1 LTDNFSLLNPIVFSA
16 VMVLMIFGSFV
27 IMTKYGLVPN
37 NLRHAAEKKQLEEE
51 KEKYGKLF
59 NEMAPIPII
68 LLNNAGRIVYQN
80 SEGKRIVQSI
90 EAAKGSSFGGLILQI
105 LGEESFEQ
113 VIHKGAELQCE
124 YKQGNT
130 VYIIKLQGVQEH
142 KFAYISLVDISD
154 RTTLE
159 REIQKFNERL
169 QQSIERERRRLANEL
184 HDGHGQTL
192 TSIRMLAERLQK
204 KTAGMYDGELTEIL
218 READQGIEEIYEMV
232 NELKPKLLGELGLN
246 TAVQSL
252 VNRVAKTAELEGEFV
267 SQIPDDYLTADEEMR
282 IYRIIQEL
290 TNNIVKYSNAK
301 HFGVQL
307 ICHEGMV
314 NIIVSDDGKGMTEV
328 HRNSKEGSGWGLF
341 NIEHQI
347 RQREGRFEVVT
358 GKLSGTEIL
367 IEYPAETKEK
377 NEAST

>member
-1 LTDNFSLLNPIVFSA
+1 MTDNFSLLNPIVFSA

-37 NLRHAAEKKQLEEE
+37 NLRHAAEKKQIEEE

-59 NEMAPIPII
+59 NEMSPIPII

-80 SEGKRIVQSI
+80 REGKRIVQSI
-90 EAAKGSSFGGLILQI
+90 EAAKGSSFGELILQI

-113 VIHKGAELQCE
+113 VIQRGAELQCE

-154 RTTLE
+154 RTALE

-358 GKLSGTEIL
+358 GKMSGTEIL

-377 NEAST
+377 NEALT